1 MPTKFF
7 KSQLRIDCNERI
19 VEIPFVLQNLVSTTG
34 MTILDF
40 GCAESVLPIYLAT
53 QGAQVLGVDLREYDF
68 EHPNFRFC
76 KGDFLNN
83 DFSDAYFDAV
93 VAVSSVEHVGLNVYG
108 SRAYESGDNKVVRE
122 FRRVL
127 KSGGVL
133 ILTVPFGKRYVDE
146 ELRVYDSQLITELT
160 DGFVNTK
167 RKFYRRAVE
176 GTHWLGSSEE
186 ECSESGVHPVTGV
199 AGVACLVCKKGDQSG
214 KIDRPTLISDS
225 KLLVEAGGCVIVKE
239 CGVITSDSSPTTLVP
254 DVVGLLQASAKAN
267 IDAVN
272 LTVGEGTA
280 AHDPAIPVG
289 NVMSQFPAGGTTVT
303 ANTSVDLQV
312 SLGAVADL
320 ALTKSDLMNDVAVG
334 DDINYKVGIAV
345 VARSTTV
352 GTITSDASATTTTND
367 PNPANNFATGVT
379 NIVAL
384 PQPEADLVAAEVD
397 SVDPVDAGD
406 NISYTI
412 TVANSGPDTAEG
424 VVVTDTIPEGLTFF
438 SATPQ
443 AVCGEESGAVLC
455 LLGDMSNGAS
465 VDIGLVFTTSTDGNV
480 TNTASAVYNTV
491 DPVSDNNSGIET
503 TLIQSSRQSS
513 RSTVRILLLGDS
525 ITRGTNTYPSYR
537 HPLWI
542 KLVGS
547 GRDFDFVGSQNSIGD
562 GNPVFPDYK
571 GQSFDS
577 DHEGHSG
584 WRADEIVAGL
594 PKWLES
600 YTPDIVL
607 LHIGTNDVFDDQS
620 TQSTV
625 NEIMQIIDVL
635 RADNPSVKIL

>member
-1 MPTKFF
+1 
-7 KSQLRIDCNERI
+7 
-19 VEIPFVLQNLVSTTG
+19 
-34 MTILDF
+34 
-40 GCAESVLPIYLAT
+40 
-53 QGAQVLGVDLREYDF
+53 
-68 EHPNFRFC
+68 
-76 KGDFLNN
+76 
-83 DFSDAYFDAV
+83 
-93 VAVSSVEHVGLNVYG
+93 
-108 SRAYESGDNKVVRE
+108 
-122 FRRVL
+122 
-127 KSGGVL
+127 
-133 ILTVPFGKRYVDE
+133 
-146 ELRVYDSQLITELT
+146 
-160 DGFVNTK
+160 
-167 RKFYRRAVE
+167 
-176 GTHWLGSSEE
+176 
-186 ECSESGVHPVTGV
+186 
-199 AGVACLVCKKGDQSG
+199 VCKKGDQSG

-635 RADNPSVKIL
+635 RADNPSVKILLAKIIPTSYDQAKNDRINDLNSQIEGLAAQKHTPASPVFVVDQNSGFYAIQNTYDGVHPNGAGRMKMAQKWFQAVINVLP